1 MMTNNQDQLLQ
12 SVFAEARQ
20 DLDGE
25 VLTARIMTKTRRM
38 LYLLATG
45 GISLALILLAGVW
58 LIFGIPL
65 LEFAVLISQFLTMGL
80 LDLGEGWLALVFMPV
95 NNIASLIIIAAKA
108 IHMGWKKLVSASFKG

>member
-45 GISLALILLAGVW
+45 SITIALILLAGVW
-58 LIFGIPL
+58 LMFGIPL

-80 LDLGEGWLALVFMPV
+80 VDLGEGWLALVFMPV
-95 NNIASLIIIAAKA
+95 NNIASLIVIAAKA

>member
-45 GISLALILLAGVW
+45 GISLALILLASVW

-80 LDLGEGWLALVFMPV
+80 FDLGEGWLALVFMPV

>member
-95 NNIASLIIIAAKA
+95 NNIASLIIFAAKA

>member
-58 LIFGIPL
+58 LIFGVPL

-95 NNIASLIIIAAKA
+95 NNIASLIVIAAKA
-108 IHMGWKKLVSASFKG
+108 LHMGWKKLVSASFKG